1 MARRSLGEAAFDA
14 ANVIFMLCFSAT
26 IIYPFWDA
34 FLFSFSGPREISGVG
49 FRLWIT
55 HWSTDTYRYIFDRGL
70 ILIAYRNTLFRTVA
84 AVYLTTI
91 TCLFAAYPL
100 SKRRLPGRTAIT
112 AFFVFSM
119 FFSGGLIPTYLLI
132 RGLGFI
138 NNLWVLVIPQM
149 FNVFYMI
156 IMRNYLMAAHLE
168 ELEEAA
174 LVDGA
179 GYPYILFRIMV
190 PLSKPLLATV
200 ALWVA
205 VAHWNEW
212 FYARI
217 YLSGNRFLVLQSL
230 LQRLIEHYRQDEQV
244 LNDYVLQTEAEI
256 NSANVVAATMIL
268 TIGPIV
274 LLYPFLQKYFVKG
287 VMIGSLKG

>member
-1 MARRSLGEAAFDA
+1 
-14 ANVIFMLCFSAT
+14 
-26 IIYPFWDA
+26 
-34 FLFSFSGPREISGVG
+34 
-49 FRLWIT
+49 
-55 HWSTDTYRYIFDRGL
+55 
-70 ILIAYRNTLFRTVA
+70 
-84 AVYLTTI
+84 
-91 TCLFAAYPL
+91 
-100 SKRRLPGRTAIT
+100 
-112 AFFVFSM
+112 
-119 FFSGGLIPTYLLI
+119 
-132 RGLGFI
+132 
-138 NNLWVLVIPQM
+138 
-149 FNVFYMI
+149 MI

-244 LNDYVLQTEAEI
+244 LNDYVLQTETEI
-256 NSANVVAATMIL
+256 NSANVVAATMNSHDRSYRPAVPVLAEIL
-268 TIGPIV
+268 RKGGDDRV
-274 LLYPFLQKYFVKG
+274 LEG
-287 VMIGSLKG
+287 MSLPPAACARRRADSCR

>member
-1 MARRSLGEAAFDA
+1 MARRSVGEAVFDV
-14 ANVIFMLCFSAT
+14 ANVIFMLAFSAT
-26 IIYPFWDA
+26 ILYPFWDA
-34 FLFSFSGPREISGVG
+34 FLLSFSGPREISGVG

-55 HWSTDTYRYIFDRGL
+55 HWSMDTYRYIFDRGL
-70 ILIAYRNTLFRTVA
+70 ILIAYRNTLFRTVV

-100 SKRRLPGRTAIT
+100 SKRRLPGRTAFT
-112 AFFVFSM
+112 AYFVFSM

-132 RGLGFI
+132 RGLGLL
-138 NNLWVLVIPQM
+138 NNLWVLVLPQM

-174 LVDGA
+174 LVDGG

-190 PLSKPLLATV
+190 PLSMPLLATV
-200 ALWVA
+200 SLWVA

-212 FYARI
+212 FYPLIFTPRRD
-217 YLSGNRFLVLQSL
+217 LTVLQVL
-230 LQRLIEHYRQDEQV
+230 LRRVLIENQTSELDILEEAELRLI
-244 LNDYVLQTEAEI
+244 TAETI
-256 NSANVVAATMIL
+256 KAAL
-268 TIGPIV
+268 LFVSIGPIV
-274 LLYPFLQKYFVKG
+274 AVYPFIQRYFVRGIMLGSVKG
-287 VMIGSLKG
+287 